1 MFDIDQDEKDVSM
14 ASRDTEIT
22 LGTGKLL
29 GLFFGL
35 VVLCALCVGIGYQI
49 GRNSASTQPQVVEGT
64 AVNTTGS
71 TAKPGSGVTSRTPVT
86 TNTPA
91 AATSTST
98 VADQRDAAT
107 TPEKP
112 EAAASPD
119 QTAADTRPS
128 GGYLVQIAA
137 VTKQEDAQALTD
149 ALKRK
154 NYPVFIASSAA
165 ADKYFRVQVGP
176 FADLA
181 QAEAMRK
188 RLVADGYNPI
198 LKK

>member
-1 MFDIDQDEKDVSM
+1 MFDTEQDEKEVSM
-14 ASRDTEIT
+14 GSRDTEIT
-22 LGTGKLL
+22 LGAGKLL

-49 GRNSASTQPQVVEGT
+49 GRNSAPSQPQVVEGT
-64 AVNTTGS
+64 AVNTTGN
-71 TAKPGSGVTSRTPVT
+71 TAKPGSGVTARTP
-86 TNTPA
+86 
-91 AATSTST
+91 ATSDSQSTTST
-98 VADQRDAAT
+98 TTASDQRESSS
-107 TPEKP
+107 TPDKP
-112 EAAASPD
+112 QSTASPD
-119 QTAADTRPS
+119 QTVSEDRPS

-154 NYPVFIASSAA
+154 NYPVFIATSPAG
-165 ADKYFRVQVGP
+165 DKYFRVQIGP
-176 FADLA
+176 FADLT